1 MKPITALLL
10 LSLAGTGAACSDT
23 VAAEPAEAEVVTV
36 AAGGE
41 VQGTL
46 NLNIGRAGDG
56 AGRQIVGSG
65 TDASS
70 GGLIVGPASTGGN
83 FEGVQDLG
91 IEIDEAP
98 VDVLAPPAPKSDE
111 DELVRIPERN

>member
-1 MKPITALLL
+1 MKPVTALLL
-10 LSLAGTGAACSDT
+10 LSLAATGAACSDT
-23 VAAEPAEAEVVTV
+23 VTAAPAEAEVTPA

-65 TDASS
+65 AGAAS
-70 GGLIVGPASTGGN
+70 GGLIVGPDSTGGN

-91 IEIDEAP
+91 IEIEEAP
-98 VDVLAPPAPKSDE
+98 VDPLAQPAPKSDE
-111 DELVRIPERN
+111 DELIRIPEKH